1 MKAVRLSALLV
12 LSLLPIP
19 ILCQTKQNA
28 DPYSLV
34 FTHAN
39 VIDMT
44 GAPVRRDVTVV
55 ITGDRIAAIGSEREL
70 KIPNNSEVVDARG
83 KFLIPGLWDMHVHT
97 LTKEMFFPLYL
108 ANGVTGVRDM
118 YNPLAK
124 FDDWRREIDE
134 GKILGPRLVASQTLV
149 DGPKPVWPLSIAV
162 SNEAQGRE
170 AVLSLK
176 KRGADF
182 IKVYSLLPRDA
193 YFAIADEAKK
203 QGIPFAGHVPVA
215 VSALEASDAGQKSI
229 EHLTG
234 VLLASSAR
242 EDELRAAA
250 LRALADGR
258 SLLIESFFKSEVEAL
273 KSFDEKK
280 ARTLFARFARN
291 GTWHVPTL
299 TVLNAFWTFDDPTT
313 LNDPRLKYIPPFIR
327 LALGWDPKRAF
338 GFKIRTAADVA
349 EGKRLFRRQLE
360 LVGAMHRAGVRVMAG
375 TDTPNPFVF
384 PGFSLHD
391 ELALLVRAGLTP
403 LEALQSATRN
413 PAEYLN
419 RLDSFG
425 TLEKGKVA
433 DLVLLEADPL
443 ADISNTKR
451 IAAVVRSGKL
461 LTKAQLQE
469 MLATV
474 EAAAGRR

>member
-1 MKAVRLSALLV
+1 
-12 LSLLPIP
+12 
-19 ILCQTKQNA
+19 
-28 DPYSLV
+28 
-34 FTHAN
+34 
-39 VIDMT
+39 MT